1 MDSLFICPRCGNRAI
16 EKIGYIG
23 NKPYCRACIAFNGDE
38 ADDRSSMQADAALEI
53 DYALSKDQQ
62 QLSEQIVAACEQG
75 IDTLIH
81 AVTGAGKTE
90 LVFAAIQKAVMSDKH
105 VGFAI
110 PRRDVVIELGH
121 RFSRA
126 FPHLDITSVY
136 GGHHEQLSGH
146 LVVLTTHQIYRYID
160 YFDLLIVDEYD
171 AFPYR
176 GNTVLEALLKRS
188 RRGVL
193 IALTATPTPSMIE
206 QFEAP
211 GHQIVKLWTR
221 YHQHPLPVP
230 RTTIRWSIW
239 KLDWLIDRINHYRWA
254 NQPLLV
260 FVPTIAIG
268 TSLFK
273 IIRLF
278 TRDGALAHSK
288 VADRVDIVDAFKKGR
303 YRYLVSTSILERGI
317 TLTNLQV
324 IIYDS
329 HHELFDAGMLIQMAG
344 RVGRRKSAP
353 TGDVHFLARR
363 ATEAMKAAIAEIEY
377 ANTHL

>member
-23 NKPYCRACIAFNGDE
+23 KKPYCRACVAFNGEEAEDDFHDE
-38 ADDRSSMQADAALEI
+38 ADTFLDI
-53 DYALSKDQQ
+53 DYALSKDQRL
-62 QLSEQIVAACEQG
+62 LSERIVAACEKG

-90 LVFAAIQKAVMSDKH
+90 LVFAAIQKAVLSGKH

-126 FPHLDITSVY
+126 FPHLEVTSVY
-136 GGHHEQLSGH
+136 GGHHERLTGH
-146 LVVLTTHQIYRYID
+146 LVVLTTHQIFRYVD

-171 AFPYR
+171 AFPYH
-176 GNTVLEALLKRS
+176 GNIVLEALLKRS

-193 IALTATPTPSMIE
+193 IALTATPTPAMLE
-206 QFEAP
+206 QFGTP
-211 GHQIVKLWTR
+211 GHQILKLWTR
-221 YHQHPLPVP
+221 YHNHPLPVP
-230 RTTIRWSIW
+230 KITIRWSLW
-239 KLDWLIDRINHYRWA
+239 KLDWLIDRINYYRRA
-254 NQPLLV
+254 ERPLIV

-288 VADRVDIVDAFKKGR
+288 IDGRADIVDAFKKGR
-303 YRYLVSTSILERGI
+303 YRFLISTSILERGI

-324 IIYDS
+324 IIYDA
-329 HHELFDAGMLIQMAG
+329 HHELFDEGTLIQMAG

-353 TGDVHFLARR
+353 TGDVRFLATRS
-363 ATEAMKAAIAEIEY
+363 TKAMKGAIAEIEY